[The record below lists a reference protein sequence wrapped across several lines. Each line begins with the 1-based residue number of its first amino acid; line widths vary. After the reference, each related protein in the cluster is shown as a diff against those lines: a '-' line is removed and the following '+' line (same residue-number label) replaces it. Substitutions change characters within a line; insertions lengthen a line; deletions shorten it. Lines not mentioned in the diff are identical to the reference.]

1 MLFEDLPELGLD
13 LWFLGQTNFH
23 FKPGELE
30 IFITTLVLT
39 LISVTRAMF
48 EIRFSCSNLHRIPQV
63 LDDRKTPLQGNR
75 WLNWLWFISK
85 RKTPWQRLEKK
96 QKKED
101 VNKLVE
107 YCHYTSVV
115 DLAGKDL
122 NSLRFDKW
130 IGLRSLS
137 LHRCKMSNDAL
148 DALFESLAG
157 SSSLELLRITGLFK
171 LNVSKLGQSLGLN
184 MSLRDLK

>member
-1 MLFEDLPELGLD
+1 MSWFFLGVSIIQLCLEDLPELGLD

-23 FKPGELE
+23 FAPGELE

-39 LISVTRAMF
+39 LMSVTRAIF
-48 EIRFSCSNLHRIPQV
+48 EIRFSCTNLHRIPQV
-63 LDDRKTPLQGNR
+63 LDDNKTPLQENR
-75 WLNWLWFISK
+75 WLNWLWFIS
-85 RKTPWQRLEKK
+85 RQKTPWQRLEKK

-115 DLAGKDL
+115 ILEDKNL

-137 LHRCKMSNDAL
+137 LDECKMEIGLPKKPQIKPKFWKVFQTQLND
-148 DALFESLAG
+148 
-157 SSSLELLRITGLFK
+157 RHP
-171 LNVSKLGQSLGLN
+171 
-184 MSLRDLK
+184 